1 MHFLFRLVRKK
12 EMLYE
17 HFFPISLFNMPPMDP
32 KNQGEMKLNITHLV
46 SVYADFNLLS
56 ENINTI

>member
-1 MHFLFRLVRKK
+1 
-12 EMLYE
+12 
-17 HFFPISLFNMPPMDP
+17 MDP